1 MPVML
6 ERWNDDKMDALD
18 SKVNDLAADVRGL
31 TVKVDRVGRELG
43 DIRQDFRA
51 FREELHEDVKE
62 MNKRFDAFSRTTAQA
77 SVGMATGFV
86 IGWGALV
93 GLIATQL

>member
-18 SKVNDLAADVRGL
+18 AKADRLELDVRDLRQGL
-31 TVKVDRVGRELG
+31 REH
-43 DIRQDFRA
+43 R
-51 FREELHEDVKE
+51 KE
-62 MNKRFDAFSRTTAQA
+62 TKEGFDAVHRLIVQTTLAVLTAFVMGFS
-77 SVGMATGFV
+77 
-86 IGWGALV
+86 ALI